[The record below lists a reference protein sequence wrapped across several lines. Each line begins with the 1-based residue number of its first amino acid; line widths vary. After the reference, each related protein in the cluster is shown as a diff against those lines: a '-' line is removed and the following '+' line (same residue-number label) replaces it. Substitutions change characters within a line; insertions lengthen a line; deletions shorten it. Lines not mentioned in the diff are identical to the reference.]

1 LAGLA
6 PVAFGELKVVSDFEG
21 GSIGECKAVGE
32 NHLECGVKGE
42 TDQDGRNRQA
52 SWYYFRLEGGAGT
65 EVTIDLVDLAGEYN
79 YKPNKGSISDKTPPW
94 VSSDRKQWASVAPE
108 TLEYDPEQPRLR
120 IKVTPEKDPVWIAHV
135 PPYTTEDLDRLMKAA
150 EGSRYME
157 KEVIGKTVGGRD
169 LLLLTFTSPSGETD
183 QKKVV
188 WLMFRQHAWEAGSSW
203 AAEGAIRF
211 LLSEED
217 AATKVRHTGIIK
229 ILPMCDPD
237 GVARGGVRFNA
248 NGYDLNRN
256 WDAIDATKM
265 PEIAAQHKVVA
276 DWIAGGNRLDLFV
289 TLHNTET
296 AEYLEGPPAGSH
308 PLHGALLGRLFNVML
323 RFTSLSATR
332 EPAMGKTS
340 TTEGSAGRMSVVQ
353 GLSKDFDAPAFLI
366 ERMIAAHP
374 KLRHPPTVEERVRY
388 GRDLVI
394 TGHWAAPRPATR
406 VKGPGEQ

>member
-1 LAGLA
+1 MA
-6 PVAFGELKVVSDFEG
+6 PSAVAELKVVSDFEA
-21 GSIGECKAVGE
+21 GSIGECRTVGE

-52 SWYYFRLEGGAGT
+52 SWYYFRLEGGAGS

-94 VSSDRKQWASVAPE
+94 VSTDRKEWTSVAPE

-120 IKVTPEKDPVWIAHV
+120 IRLTPEQDPVWIAHV
-135 PPYTTEDLDRLMKAA
+135 PPYTTEHLDRLMEFA
-150 EGSRYME
+150 EGSKYME

-169 LLLLTFTSPSGETD
+169 LLLLTFTQSSRSPE

-188 WLMFRQHAWEAGSSW
+188 WLMFRQHSWEAATSW

-211 LLSEED
+211 LLSNEP
-217 AATKVRHTGIIK
+217 AAAKVRLTGIIK

-256 WDAIDATKM
+256 WDTIDAEKM
-265 PEIAAQHKVVA
+265 PEIAAQHKAVA
-276 DWIAGGNRLDLFV
+276 DWLEGGNRLDLFV

-296 AEYLEGPPAGSH
+296 AEYLAGPPEGSH
-308 PLHGALLGRLFNVML
+308 PLHGSLLGRLFNTML
-323 RFTSLSATR
+323 RFTSFSATR
-332 EPAMGKTS
+332 EPAMGKA
-340 TTEGSAGRMSVVQ
+340 TTTDGRPGRMTVVQ

-366 ERMIAAHP
+366 ERRIADHP
-374 KLRHPPTVEERVRY
+374 KLRHPPTADERARF

-394 TGHWAAPRPATR
+394 TGHWAAPRPPTR

>member
-1 LAGLA
+1 MA
-6 PVAFGELKVVSDFEG
+6 PLAFGELKVVSDFEAA
-21 GSIGECKAVGE
+21 SIGECKTVAE

-52 SWYYFRLEGGAGT
+52 SWYYFRLEGGAGA

-79 YKPNKGSISDKTPPW
+79 YKANKGSISDKTPPW
-94 VSSDRKQWASVAPE
+94 VSYDQKKWTSVAPE

-120 IKVTPEKDPVWIAHV
+120 MKLTPEQDPVWIAHV
-135 PPYTTEDLDRLMKAA
+135 PPYTTEDLDRLMEFA

-169 LLLLTFTSPSGETD
+169 LLLLTFTIPSVPAD
-183 QKKVV
+183 RKKVV

-211 LLSEED
+211 LLSNET
-217 AATKVRHTGIIK
+217 AATKVRRTGIIK

-256 WDAIDATKM
+256 WDAIDAAKM
-265 PEIAAQHKVVA
+265 PEIAAQHQAVS
-276 DWIAGGNRLDLFV
+276 DWVKGGNRFDLFV

-296 AEYLEGPPAGSH
+296 AEYLEGPPVGSH
-308 PLHGALLGRLFNVML
+308 PLHGSLMGRLFNTM
-323 RFTSLSATR
+323 RQFTSLSATR
-332 EPAMGKTS
+332 EPSMGKAS
-340 TTEGSAGRMSVVQ
+340 TTEGLPGRMSVVQ

-366 ERMIAAHP
+366 ERMIAKNL
-374 KLRHPPTVEERVRY
+374 KLRHPPTVEDRILF
-388 GRDLVI
+388 GRNLVI
-394 TGHWAAPRPATR
+394 TAHWAAPRPPAR
-406 VKGPGEQ
+406 VESPGEQ